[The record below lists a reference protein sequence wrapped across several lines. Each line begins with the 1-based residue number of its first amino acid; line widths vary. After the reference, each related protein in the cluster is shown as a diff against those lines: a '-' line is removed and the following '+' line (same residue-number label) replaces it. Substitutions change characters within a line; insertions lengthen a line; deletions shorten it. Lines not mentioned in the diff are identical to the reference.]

1 MINTIQQAVILAG
14 GRGERLKPLTD
25 DLPKPMAPINGL
37 PFLDYL
43 IESIRLAGISN
54 ILFLLG
60 YKAEKIIE
68 RYGMGI
74 GRMKIEYSVG
84 DVTDQTGKRLQ
95 NAYNQLDAQFLLM
108 YGDTYWPIEFNQM
121 IQSYYQSS
129 CMVSMTVFTNIR
141 GTGEYG
147 FENNT
152 QVDSNGVIRLYDT
165 NRSNPK
171 SNGVDIGYFI
181 VDKKAISPDVYGN
194 LSFQGN
200 LLPPLIESGQVRA
213 FLTDNQYY
221 YITSLKTLS
230 DFQDVAIK
238 EKFSPVKI

>member
-141 GTGEYG
+141 GTGGVEMLASLG
-147 FENNT
+147 GARCRALPTPPSNNNFP
-152 QVDSNGVIRLYDT
+152 QRFFCQKDGAL
-165 NRSNPK
+165 
-171 SNGVDIGYFI
+171 
-181 VDKKAISPDVYGN
+181 
-194 LSFQGN
+194 
-200 LLPPLIESGQVRA
+200 
-213 FLTDNQYY
+213 
-221 YITSLKTLS
+221 
-230 DFQDVAIK
+230 
-238 EKFSPVKI
+238 